1 MYSFYFVTS
10 VPEPDLP
17 ISTVPSTKIYFLIYC
32 SNKWI
37 LFFFFFS
44 STKKTFPVLILHH
57 VLSMQVFWT
66 CLYLIIL
73 YFNPVTSLKLRQ

>member
-1 MYSFYFVTS
+1 MD
-10 VPEPDLP
+10 PL
-17 ISTVPSTKIYFLIYC
+17 
-32 SNKWI
+32 
-37 LFFFFFS
+37 FFFFS